1 MIAMVRAGGTAVLW
15 SLLNNLCMRPW
26 KRRHL
31 RRHGGRRNRML
42 RRHGIDRGDGKIL
55 MKMIRLDVKPISVN
69 RAHRVTK
76 QGRVIKSKQ
85 YCEFEKAVWH
95 GVLQQAGKPCKLPQ
109 GKLALRV
116 TFGIS
121 HRFDLDNGLKCL
133 IDALEKVY
141 RFNDCEIYA
150 IEACKAE
157 VKRGAE
163 FIEFC
168 FFQYATCAVKSV

>member
-1 MIAMVRAGGTAVLW
+1 
-15 SLLNNLCMRPW
+15 
-26 KRRHL
+26 
-31 RRHGGRRNRML
+31 ML

-95 GVLQQAGKPCKLPQ
+95 GVLQQAGLCKLPS

-116 TFGIS
+116 CFGIS

-141 RFNDCEIYA
+141 RFNDCEIYS

-157 VKRGAE
+157 VKRGEE
-163 FIEFC
+163 FIEFR
-168 FFQYATCAVKSV
+168 FFQYAVKSV